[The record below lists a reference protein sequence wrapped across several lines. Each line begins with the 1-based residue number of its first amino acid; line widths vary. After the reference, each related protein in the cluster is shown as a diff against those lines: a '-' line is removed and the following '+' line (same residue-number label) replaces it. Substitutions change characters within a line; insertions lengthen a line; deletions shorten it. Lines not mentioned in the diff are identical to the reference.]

1 MTLTV
6 NEIVSS
12 VQGEGKYS
20 GYPTTFIRL
29 FACNLRCSYC
39 DTKTSYGD
47 GSKRRLSINTIL
59 SYVFK
64 MGNRHIC
71 ITGGEPLLQE
81 NVFILIYELVE
92 KGYIVSIETNGSI
105 ELESGDN
112 KRSYNYCMD
121 IKCPS
126 SKMEKYNKYENLL
139 ELRDIDEVK
148 FVISDIE
155 DYLFAREVLQKY
167 HTKATKLFS
176 PVMPNDD
183 ETLPAQLA
191 QWLIEDKI
199 PNSKI
204 GVQLH
209 KLIGVY

>member
-6 NEIVSS
+6 SEIVSS
-12 VQGEGKYS
+12 VQGEGKHT
-20 GYPTTFIRL
+20 GCPTTFIRL
-29 FACNLRCSYC
+29 FKCNLKCAFC
-39 DTKTSYGD
+39 DTKYAQSQGN
-47 GSKRRLSINTIL
+47 KRRLSIDTVL

-81 NVFILIYELVE
+81 NVFVLIYELVE
-92 KGYIVSIETNGSI
+92 RGYIISIETNGSVL
-105 ELESGDN
+105 LESGDN
-112 KRSYNYCMD
+112 KRSYSYCMD

-126 SKMEKYNKYENLL
+126 SKMDRFNRYENMA
-139 ELRDIDEVK
+139 ELKDIDEVK
-148 FVISDIE
+148 FVIGDIN
-155 DYLFAREVLQKY
+155 DYLFARDILHKY
-167 HTKATKLFS
+167 PTKATKIFS
-176 PVMPNDD
+176 PVMPNED

-191 QWLIEDKI
+191 QWLVEDRV
-199 PNSKI
+199 PNCKL

>member
-6 NEIVSS
+6 SEIVSS
-12 VQGEGKYS
+12 VQGEGKYT
-20 GYPTTFIRL
+20 GFPTTFIRL
-29 FACNLRCSYC
+29 FKCNLKCSFC
-39 DTKTSYGD
+39 DTTYAQSK
-47 GSKRRLSINTIL
+47 GSKRRLSIDTIL

-64 MGNRHIC
+64 MGNKHIC

-81 NVFILIYELVE
+81 NIFVLIYELVD
-92 KGYIVSIETNGSI
+92 KGYLVTIETNGSVL
-105 ELESGDN
+105 LESGDN
-112 KRSYNYCMD
+112 RRMYSYCMD

-126 SKMEKYNKYENLL
+126 SKMDKYNKYENLL
-139 ELRDIDEVK
+139 ELRDTDEVK
-148 FVISDIE
+148 FVIGDIN

-167 HTKATKLFS
+167 HTKAVKVFS
-176 PVMPNDD
+176 PVMPNKDQ
-183 ETLPAQLA
+183 TLPAQLA

-209 KLIGVY
+209 KLINVY

>member
-1 MTLTV
+1 MTLTIS
-6 NEIVSS
+6 EIVSS
-12 VQGEGKYS
+12 IQGEGKYT
-20 GYPTTFIRL
+20 GCPTTFIRL
-29 FACNLRCSYC
+29 FKCNLKCAFC
-39 DTKTSYGD
+39 DTTYATSHGKK
-47 GSKRRLSINTIL
+47 SRLGIETIL

-81 NVFILIYELVE
+81 NVFVLIYELIE
-92 KGYIVSIETNGSI
+92 RGYIVTIETNGSI
-105 ELESGDN
+105 PLEDGNS
-112 KRSYNYCMD
+112 RRTYSYCMD

-126 SKMEKYNKYENLL
+126 SKMDKFNNYENLL
-139 ELRDIDEVK
+139 KLKDIDEVK
-148 FVISDIE
+148 FVIGDIN
-155 DYLFAREVLQKY
+155 DYIFAREVLQKY
-167 HTKATKLFS
+167 HTKAIKVFS
-176 PVMPNDD
+176 PVIPSED

-199 PNSKI
+199 PNSKL